1 MAEPGSSGAASFST
15 AAYAAESVEDARRG
29 HPAVDLAAYG
39 RSRGLEPMGQVLIG
53 HVAGLNPM
61 WQDHVFNVLRGELGR
76 GRFGTVQHEL
86 AEVGL
91 ADDGSPTQPG
101 EYHGRRSMAR
111 PGVGAL
117 VGWRREVPNEP
128 FGAQSMWLPTTGCKV
143 LVPEAALLPRLV
155 VLSSPH
161 AVASEPSLA
170 PWAPSFR
177 MTSSRWVEDSLR
189 QAVAAAIGPWLE
201 SLATAYVRVEL
212 AHGALGLRVDGY
224 RHEPAELDRV
234 VAATAA
240 MADAFAELARPWWV
254 EGGWH
259 GPLWAFD
266 RTTHPPGYR
275 SFLSDHDRSGLDA
288 LERDAARWSMTVED
302 PVALHRR
309 LPHLPVPG
317 TSMGVLHGVLPGS
330 TVRGR
335 LTWQTQS
342 HPGSSSYLRRAALVA
357 APRDAPAL
365 PVGGV
370 LVRDTDMYLASAHGV
385 AACWTRTN
393 SEGRLDTEDLAQRA
407 VATFRLAGLDVV

>member
-1 MAEPGSSGAASFST
+1 MSSQHTAAFST
-15 AAYAAESVEDARRG
+15 AAFSPESVEDARRG

-53 HVAGLNPM
+53 HVAGLNPL
-61 WQDHVFNVLRGELGR
+61 WQDHVFNVLRGELWG

-101 EYHGRRSMAR
+101 EYHGRRSTAR

-117 VGWRREVPNEP
+117 VGWRRDEPNEP
-128 FGAQSMWLPTTGCKV
+128 FGAQSMWLPATGCKV

-155 VLSSPH
+155 VLSSTH

-177 MTSSRWVEDSLR
+177 MASSRWVEEPLR
-189 QAVAAAIGPWLE
+189 QAVAAAIGPQLD
-201 SLATAYVRVEL
+201 SLATTYVRVEL
-212 AHGALGLRVDGY
+212 AHGALGLLVDGY
-224 RHEPAELDRV
+224 RHDPAELDRL

-254 EGGWH
+254 DGGWD
-259 GPLWAFD
+259 GPLWAVD
-266 RTTHPPGYR
+266 PTTHPPGYR
-275 SFLSDHDRSGLDA
+275 SFQGDHERSGQDA

-309 LPHLPVPG
+309 LPLLPVPG
-317 TSMGVLHGVLPGS
+317 TSMGVLRGALPGS
-330 TVRGR
+330 TVQGR

-342 HPGSSSYLRRAALVA
+342 HPGSSWYLRRAALVA
-357 APRDAPAL
+357 VPPDAPAL

-370 LVRDTDMYLASAHGV
+370 LVRDTDMYLASAAGV
-385 AACWTRTN
+385 AGCWTRTN

-407 VATFRLAGLDVV
+407 VATFRLAGLGVV